1 MLEVLNP
8 DSISKDLL
16 PRDSSNS
23 LLLATLL
30 PDVVNQPRIR
40 MEKPSDHGL
49 VTKPK
54 LLFSSSSVNVLLTIK
69 PWLTKKMVFVS
80 TSTEE
85 HSKMPVEMEA
95 KNLIYSD
102 ILSLPRERE

>member
-1 MLEVLNP
+1 VEKPNP
-8 DSISKDLL
+8 DSTSKDLL
-16 PRDSSNS
+16 PRDFSNS

-30 PDVVNQPRIR
+30 PELVNQKRIR
-40 MEKPSDHGL
+40 METPSDHGL

-54 LLFSSSSVNVLLTIK
+54 LLFSNSSVNVLLTIK
-69 PWLTKKMVFVS
+69 LWLTKKMVFVS

-85 HSKMPVEMEA
+85 HTKMPVEMEA
-95 KNLIYSD
+95 KNPIYSD